1 MLKSLFLRAFCKKR
15 DFSMDYGAPGSFRS
29 SGLVGTAFSIQQNTC
44 SGNLFPEVGSGMP
57 GCLGY
62 GGVLKTA
69 FLHFRCNFLDFSTF
83 AARRRRNIARKPES
97 PKREGADAAP
107 SSKAAPRR
115 RWGRI
120 VLSREEAPL
129 RIAACPAA
137 SRLPPVDV
145 PPTDAASSR
154 LALAAFD
161 VPRYPWPS
169 PIAHLLDI
177 RPTRPRP
184 LCASGRFQPPSLV
197 FRPTACHPPLLRGLI
212 SCGSAYISS
221 RFVCAFAR

>member
-29 SGLVGTAFSIQQNTC
+29 SGLVGKAFSIQQNTC
-44 SGNLFPEVGSGMP
+44 SGNLFPEVGSGVP

-97 PKREGADAAP
+97 PKARKGERGPMRRRHRRRLRDGDGAASYCRAKRRRFALRHVRP
-107 SSKAAPRR
+107 PPACPRWMCPRR
-115 RWGRI
+115 M
-120 VLSREEAPL
+120 PP
-129 RIAACPAA
+129 PAA
-137 SRLPPVDV
+137 SP
-145 PPTDAASSR
+145 SS
-154 LALAAFD
+154 LS
-161 VPRYPWPS
+161 RYPWPS

-177 RPTRPRP
+177 RPTRLRILAPLVVSSRP
-184 LCASGRFQPPSLV
+184 LSFST
-197 FRPTACHPPLLRGLI
+197 RPFAILR
-212 SCGSAYISS
+212 CFSS
-221 RFVCAFAR
+221 

>member
-29 SGLVGTAFSIQQNTC
+29 SGLVGKAFSIQQNTC
-44 SGNLFPEVGSGMP
+44 SGNLFPEVGSGVP

-137 SRLPPVDV
+137 SRLPPVDA

-154 LALAAFD
+154 LALVAFE
-161 VPRYPWPS
+161 VPLAISDRLSSRHPS
-169 PIAHLLDI
+169 DPPSH
-177 RPTRPRP
+177 PR
-184 LCASGRFQPPSLV
+184 ASGRFQPLSLV